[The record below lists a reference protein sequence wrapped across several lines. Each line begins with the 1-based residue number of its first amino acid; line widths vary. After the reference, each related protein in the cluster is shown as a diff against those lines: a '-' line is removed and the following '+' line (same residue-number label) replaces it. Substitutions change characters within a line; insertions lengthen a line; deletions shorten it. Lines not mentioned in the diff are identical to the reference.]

1 MVKSSIAM
9 TGAAKKMLHIV
20 EENVFPMLQVCHS
33 DMGHLQVGMESQ
45 KFVVKVKNAAMMV
58 KLILNTS
65 LPLIHSAVFWMKLLI
80 WDNIRIQELLHYVV
94 AKINTI
100 FAVPTIKLLT
110 ARTLQI
116 TSVVKMASQIA
127 MEFVMMKT
135 FLAVPQEKLIV
146 TLKEENAHLITAVV
160 IS

>member
-1 MVKSSIAM
+1 
-9 TGAAKKMLHIV
+9 
-20 EENVFPMLQVCHS
+20 
-33 DMGHLQVGMESQ
+33 
-45 KFVVKVKNAAMMV
+45 
-58 KLILNTS
+58 
-65 LPLIHSAVFWMKLLI
+65 MKLLI